1 MKSSSIRMTF
11 RLALSSLVAFG
22 WITGCA
28 FSQWTEHY
36 YFGDYLNKPVYQNRI
51 ATGIAIMPF
60 AMVADLV
67 SFPVQGVLLI
77 IKGDGFLYRKSSA
90 VAQEYITQRETLPAD
105 AWAGFSDS
113 DRERV
118 KLHAQSEL
126 ERLGASSATGTFAF
140 AIGEGGKLDP
150 VQLSSE
156 QWEQLRRRI
165 RPELV
170 ENGAALDQSC
180 SASL

>member
-1 MKSSSIRMTF
+1 MKSSPIQRTF
-11 RLALSSLVAFG
+11 RLALSSALAFG

-36 YFGDYLNKPVYQNRI
+36 YFGDYLHKPVYENRI

-60 AMVADLV
+60 AMVGDLV
-67 SFPVQGVLLI
+67 SFPVQAVLLI

-90 VAQEYITQRETLPAD
+90 VAREYVTQRETLPPD
-105 AWAGFSDS
+105 GWAGFSDS

-118 KLHAQSEL
+118 KLQAQSEL
-126 ERLGASSATGTFAF
+126 ERLGSAGATGTFAF
-140 AIGEGGKLDP
+140 AIGEGGKLDQ

-156 QWEQLRRRI
+156 QWEQLRRRV

-170 ENGAALDQSC
+170 ESSAALDLSC